1 MPNLTLIII
10 SLFISL
16 TLQVMAKESIFGFDT
31 AKRKLYRNVY
41 QNWGETFYCSCN
53 WYNKKIDLQSCG
65 LQSYF
70 PKKQHKR
77 SSRTEAEHIIP
88 ASWILKVDGKYRQCV
103 VDAKKEGEIA
113 RKYCRKHDK
122 SYKQAH
128 NDLVNLY
135 PSVGAVNAYR
145 SNKPFFDLA
154 YNKSKNY
161 GRCNIAISSRVI
173 VPPSHKKGDI
183 ARIATYMRKKYGVTY
198 SKRQRLLF
206 DEWNVLD
213 PISKEE
219 VELNIHVIKAQG
231 YGLFE

>member
-1 MPNLTLIII
+1 MRNLTLIII

-70 PKKQHKR
+70 PKKQRKR

-113 RKYCRKHDK
+113 RKYCRKHE
-122 SYKQAH
+122 
-128 NDLVNLY
+128 NDFFHAFLCTFSKILFRRVASQFRYIFYRFFTLNFAFFYVVFLAFF
-135 PSVGAVNAYR
+135 SAIFLDWCGVG
-145 SNKPFFDLA
+145 
-154 YNKSKNY
+154 
-161 GRCNIAISSRVI
+161 
-173 VPPSHKKGDI
+173 
-183 ARIATYMRKKYGVTY
+183 
-198 SKRQRLLF
+198 
-206 DEWNVLD
+206 
-213 PISKEE
+213 
-219 VELNIHVIKAQG
+219 
-231 YGLFE
+231 